1 MEGGRTDKAQE
12 GKGKTVL
19 GEGEVNWISIPSP
32 IGEAMERGRRITDT
46 VEEGKGEMKVV
57 RGEGVKTR

>member
-1 MEGGRTDKAQE
+1 M
-12 GKGKTVL
+12 L